1 MFKYK
6 PATVASISVL
16 IIASAALMGL
26 GLIITNPAINANAQ
40 TPSMLPQQSNAD
52 KQDTVTIQKTEV
64 SSLDPC
70 IPATCSYVQKGNSGH
85 QLVMALPPRTDGKVW
100 VGVVTWSSS
109 KPVEVLVFQGYN
121 SSITPDAAHGQPL
134 TAPFGNGQMA
144 ISLIKTSSGT
154 PIASGSYPFAG
165 NGIAFHTLGGD
176 KFTITYT
183 ISVTARELSSSIPS
197 S

>member
-40 TPSMLPQQSNAD
+40 APGVIPQQSNAD

-70 IPATCSYVQKGNSGH
+70 IPATCSYVQKGI
-85 QLVMALPPRTDGKVW
+85 RD
-100 VGVVTWSSS
+100 
-109 KPVEVLVFQGYN
+109 
-121 SSITPDAAHGQPL
+121 
-134 TAPFGNGQMA
+134 
-144 ISLIKTSSGT
+144 IS
-154 PIASGSYPFAG
+154 
-165 NGIAFHTLGGD
+165 
-176 KFTITYT
+176 
-183 ISVTARELSSSIPS
+183 
-197 S
+197 